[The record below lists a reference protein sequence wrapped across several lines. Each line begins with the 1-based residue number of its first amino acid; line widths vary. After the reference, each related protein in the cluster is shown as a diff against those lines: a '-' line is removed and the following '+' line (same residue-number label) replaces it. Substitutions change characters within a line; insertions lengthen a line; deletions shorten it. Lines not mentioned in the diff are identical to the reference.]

1 MGGSQG
7 PSRLIGAPL
16 TTACAPQQATS
27 AHPMTSR
34 VTYTFSSD
42 QAGPQTL
49 YGGEGAALGTLREHL
64 QECINDSATP
74 AVELVSE
81 VSQRAQEWVFA
92 QRLTWSH
99 EDAAASLEE
108 ALCALDEAHGWRGVL
123 ATWIDQV
130 RGTMAWAK
138 EREDLSGPRSPL
150 AEEMGL
156 WLDADGSL
164 RGQTELLTPLCD
176 APRVVPARSLA
187 PHVLRELQPGET
199 ILMIGWSPELVECS
213 RAAYRAGL
221 APEVLV
227 AEGRPGLAGRG
238 MTRDVASAG
247 LRARLVLD
255 AGLWEAAREADR
267 VWVATESVGEAHTTA
282 QLGVSGVME
291 LCLQEEI
298 PMELFAT
305 TDACHPSG
313 VGAAAPT
320 GDPDRVWGDRPEG
333 VEVDAQYF
341 ESVPTSAF
349 TRWYCEHGARRPA
362 SHEWPDRPSRPEPC
376 AATRSERDLSVETK
390 LKETEADR
398 A

>member
-1 MGGSQG
+1 
-7 PSRLIGAPL
+7 
-16 TTACAPQQATS
+16 
-27 AHPMTSR
+27 MTSR
-34 VTYTFSSD
+34 VTYTFNSD

-49 YGGEGAALGTLREHL
+49 DGGEGVALGTLAQHL
-64 QECINDSATP
+64 QECIRDTATP
-74 AVELVSE
+74 AAELVCE

-92 QRLTWSH
+92 QELAWSQG
-99 EDAAASLEE
+99 EAAAAIEE
-108 ALCALDEAHGWRGVL
+108 ALCALEEAHGWRGVL

-156 WLDADGSL
+156 WLEADGSL
-164 RGQTELLTPLCD
+164 RGPTELLTPLCD
-176 APRVVPARSLA
+176 APRVIPPRALA

-199 ILMIGWSPELVECS
+199 ILMIGWSPELVECA
-213 RAAYRAGL
+213 RAVYRAGL
-221 APEVLV
+221 SPEVLV
-227 AEGRPGLAGRG
+227 AEGRPGLSGRG

-267 VWVATESVGEAHTTA
+267 VWVATESVGELRTTA
-282 QLGVSGVME
+282 QLGVSSVME

-298 PMELFAT
+298 PLELLAT

-313 VGAAAPT
+313 AGAAAPA

-333 VEVDAQYF
+333 VEVDAHFF

-349 TRWYCEHGARRPA
+349 TRWYCEHGVRTPA
-362 SHEWPDRPSRPEPC
+362 SHEWVDQRSRPESC
-376 AATRSERDLSVETK
+376 AATRSERDLSIETK
-390 LKETEADR
+390 LKESKADR

>member
-1 MGGSQG
+1 
-7 PSRLIGAPL
+7 
-16 TTACAPQQATS
+16 
-27 AHPMTSR
+27 MTSR
-34 VTYTFSSD
+34 VTYTFNSD

-49 YGGEGAALGTLREHL
+49 DGGEGVALGTLAQHL
-64 QECINDSATP
+64 QECIRDTATP
-74 AVELVSE
+74 AAELVCE

-92 QRLTWSH
+92 QELAWSQG
-99 EDAAASLEE
+99 EAAAAIEE
-108 ALCALDEAHGWRGVL
+108 ALCALEEAHGWRGVL

-156 WLDADGSL
+156 WLEADGSL
-164 RGQTELLTPLCD
+164 RGPTELLTPLCD
-176 APRVVPARSLA
+176 APRVIPPRALA

-199 ILMIGWSPELVECS
+199 ILMIGWSPELVECA
-213 RAAYRAGL
+213 RAVYRAGL
-221 APEVLV
+221 SPEVLV
-227 AEGRPGLAGRG
+227 AEGRPGLSGRG

-267 VWVATESVGEAHTTA
+267 VWVATESVGELRTTA
-282 QLGVSGVME
+282 QLGVSSVME

-298 PMELFAT
+298 PLELLAT

-313 VGAAAPT
+313 SGSAAPA

-333 VEVDAQYF
+333 VEVDAQIF

-349 TRWYCEHGARRPA
+349 TRWYCEHGVRTPA
-362 SHEWPDRPSRPEPC
+362 SHEWVDQRSRPESC
-376 AATRSERDLSVETK
+376 AATRSERDLSIETK

>member
-1 MGGSQG
+1 
-7 PSRLIGAPL
+7 
-16 TTACAPQQATS
+16 
-27 AHPMTSR
+27 MTSR

-42 QAGPQTL
+42 QAGPRTL
-49 YGGEGAALGTLREHL
+49 DRGEGAALGTLAEHL
-64 QECINDSATP
+64 QEHIKDTATP
-74 AVELVSE
+74 AAELICE

-92 QRLTWSH
+92 QPLTWTY
-99 EDAAASLEE
+99 EEAAAALEE
-108 ALCALDEAHGWRGVL
+108 ALGALEESHGWRGVF

-130 RGTMAWAK
+130 RGTMACVR
-138 EREDLSGPRSPL
+138 ERADLNGPRSPL
-150 AEEMGL
+150 AEELGL
-156 WLDADGSL
+156 WLEGDGAL
-164 RGQTELLTPLCD
+164 RGPTEQLTPLCG
-176 APRVVPARSLA
+176 APRVIPARALA

-199 ILMIGWSPELVECS
+199 ILMIGWSPELVECA

-267 VWVATESVGEAHTTA
+267 VWVATESIGEAHTTA
-282 QLGVSGVME
+282 QLGVRSVME

-298 PMELFAT
+298 PLELFAT

-313 VGAAAPT
+313 VGVGAPS

-333 VEVDAQYF
+333 VEVDAQFF

-349 TRWYCEHGARRPA
+349 TRWYCEHGVRTPA
-362 SHEWPDRPSRPEPC
+362 SHEWPDQMSRPEPC
-376 AATRSERDLSVETK
+376 AANSNEPDLSTETK
-390 LKETEADR
+390 LKGTEADR